1 MSKVNIKFPKKNISN
16 KEIESLF
23 KKIGLQ
29 KLINKK
35 KYFIDGY
42 EVTKK
47 DLIDKKKD
55 TKDSFDIRITKNP
68 QPPELRDLYKIYMLI
83 VLNKRTT
90 VLEFGCGF
98 SSLVISKALE
108 FNKSKSKKEKPF
120 TRCEYPYNHFIIDDD
135 KKYLNLTKKRI
146 EKELKNSKTNYHF
159 SECQMTMFN
168 GNFAHEYKTLPRVNP
183 DFIYLDGP
191 SPFNV
196 KGKINNFTVDSKDM
210 MPMSC
215 DILKFENHLTPGTII
230 LIDGRTANARFLKNN
245 FRRNWKEYYSYKED
259 QTIFLLNEKPLGPF
273 NLEQLKFYSNKKK

>member
-1 MSKVNIKFPKKNISN
+1 MSKVNIKFPKKNISD
-16 KEIESLF
+16 KEIENHF

-35 KYFIDGY
+35 KYYIDGY

-47 DLIDKKKD
+47 DLFEKKKD
-55 TKDSFDIRITKNP
+55 TKGNFDIRLTQNP

-98 SSLVISKALE
+98 SSLVISKALD
-108 FNKSKSKKEKPF
+108 FNRSQLRGKKPF
-120 TRCEYPYNHFIIDDD
+120 TRCEFPYNHFIIDDD

-146 EKELKNSKTNYHF
+146 KKELVKSKTNYHF
-159 SECQMTMFN
+159 SECQMTIFN
-168 GNFAHEYKTLPRVNP
+168 GNFANEYKTLPRVNP

-196 KGKINNFTVDSKDM
+196 KGKINNFTIASKDM

-245 FRRNWKEYYSYKED
+245 FKRKWREFYSYKDD
-259 QTIFLLNEKPLGPF
+259 QTIFLLDEKPLGPF
-273 NLEQLKFYSNKKK
+273 NKEQIEFYK